1 MSEPDN
7 VEMVTSLQD
16 ELDNLVTKLNIV
28 LDTLVELPN
37 SPEEVFVY
45 NEIHF
50 GQKERVVN
58 FKHQISTYISE
69 NSLESASETQFP
81 FTKLVKYHDELPKLF
96 SNQRNVINTEVKK

>member
-1 MSEPDN
+1 
-7 VEMVTSLQD
+7 MVTSLQD

-50 GQKERVVN
+50 GQKERVV
-58 FKHQISTYISE
+58 STKFQH
-69 NSLESASETQFP
+69 T
-81 FTKLVKYHDELPKLF
+81 LVKIL
-96 SNQRNVINTEVKK
+96 

>member
-1 MSEPDN
+1 
-7 VEMVTSLQD
+7 MVTSLQD
-16 ELDNLVTKLNIV
+16 ELDNLVTKSNIV

-58 FKHQISTYISE
+58 FKHQISAYISE

-81 FTKLVKYHDELPKLF
+81 FPKLVKYHDELPKLF
-96 SNQRNVINTEVKK
+96 SSQRNVINTEVKK